1 MGSIILFGPPGAGK
15 GTQAQRILNRTGQ
28 PQVSTGD
35 MLRAAVAAGTDV
47 GKEAKSY
54 MESGALVPDDVILR
68 IIEERLT
75 EDDANNG
82 VMFDGFPRTIPQAEA
97 LDRIAG
103 IDAVIAIEVPDE
115 EIVGRITGRYTCKS
129 CGRVFHDTHLP
140 LPASGCPC
148 GAFVE
153 VRRADDSEATVR
165 ARLATYHAQTRPV
178 AEHYERAGVLHRID
192 GVGDVDTISSAILSA
207 LGVE

>member
-15 GTQAQRILNRTGQ
+15 GTQAQRILDRTGQ